1 MADLRSWVSDHA
13 ITLFGMSEKTLVDF
27 VIATAQ
33 SAKTPESLFSSLQ
46 AADIPDTDAARRFAY
61 DLYSR
66 VPRKAKAGS
75 AEKAQRKREEAEMSK
90 IRKANESYSLLL
102 DDEDNE
108 DEREAKRLKKL
119 KKKEKKLRK
128 KEEEDKWADDEDNKP
143 AVDLDRR
150 QQRRDEDTQIDDE
163 ERERLEDMK
172 ERDEYAQR
180 LKEKDKDK
188 TKSMIEDRS
197 SKGDTEANRRRNLA
211 DDRESRAAALPDI
224 RDRSRQEYLKL
235 REQQRLE
242 LLRQEIQD
250 EAFLFS
256 DQKLSKKEIAQHE
269 YKKEVL
275 RLAEARMKI
284 DTKEDG
290 YVMPEDYITEKGKI
304 DRKKKETA
312 LYKRYQ
318 EEEKFVSEQDQ
329 WEQEQIKKSAAKA
342 DRGQPDDEY
351 DYVFDEDQKIDF
363 VMAAKINAKDKDGQ
377 DVELL
382 ERIDAA
388 ERKAKSIAE
397 IRKSL
402 PIYQYRDDL
411 LQAINDYQVLVI
423 VGETGSGKTTQL
435 PQYLYE
441 AGYTKGGKK
450 IGCTQP
456 RRVAAMSVAAR
467 VAEEMGV
474 KLGYEVGYSI
484 RFEDCTSDKT
494 VVKYMTDGM
503 LLREFMTEPDL
514 AAYSCMIIDEA
525 HERTLSTDVL
535 FGLIKDIARFRPDLK
550 LLISSATMNAQ
561 KFAEYFDEAPIFNI
575 PGRPYPVEIFYTKAP
590 EANYLRAAI
599 TQVLTIHVTQA
610 RGDVLVFLTGQ
621 DEIEAAQEG
630 LTQARKALGSKIGEL
645 IICPIYANL
654 PSEMQ
659 GKIFEPTPEGARK
672 VILATNIAETS
683 ITVDGVA
690 YVIDP
695 GFIKQK
701 AYNPKTGMES
711 LVVTPA
717 SRASATQRAGRAG
730 RTGPGKCFRL
740 FTQWAFYNEM
750 EENTVPEIQR
760 INLGN
765 VVLLLKSLGINNLFQ
780 FDFLDPPPSET
791 MIRSLEQL
799 YALGGLNARG
809 ELTKLG
815 RRMAELPMD
824 PMLSKTILASEKYE
838 CSEEV
843 VSICAMLSEQSSLLY
858 RPKEKK
864 VQADTAHKNL
874 IRPGGDHLT
883 LLNIWDQWVETEY
896 SMQWCFEN
904 FLQHR
909 TLGRV
914 RDVRDQLVG
923 LMDRVELKLTS
934 NPNPADTVPIRKA
947 ITAGYFYNGA
957 RLNKSGD
964 SYRTIKQ
971 NQTVHI
977 HPSSSLLEKKPRWL
991 IYYELV
997 LTSKEYMRQ
1006 VLEIQPEWLTEVAPH
1021 YYKEGDLDNLD
1032 DKKKMPKQPRK

>member
-1 MADLRSWVSDHA
+1 
-13 ITLFGMSEKTLVDF
+13 MSERTLVDF

-33 SAKTPESLFSSLQ
+33 SSKSPEALFSSLQ
-46 AADIPDTDAARRFAY
+46 AADIPSTDEARRFAY
-61 DLYSR
+61 DLFAR
-66 VPRKAKAGS
+66 VPRKTKAAS
-75 AEKAQRKREEAEMSK
+75 SEKAQRKREEAEMSK
-90 IRKANESYSLLL
+90 LRKANESYSLLL
-102 DDEDNE
+102 DDDEDDE
-108 DEREAKRLKKL
+108 DQREAKRLKKL

-128 KEEEDKWADDEDNKP
+128 KDDEDKWADDEDNRP

-150 QQRRDEDTQIDDE
+150 HRRDEEMEVDKE
-163 ERERLEDMK
+163 EQERLEDLR
-172 ERDEYAQR
+172 ERDEFAQR
-180 LKEKDKDK
+180 LKNRDKDS
-188 TKSMIEDRS
+188 TKKIIEDRS
-197 SKGDTEANRRRNLA
+197 SKGDTEATRRRNLA
-211 DDRESRAAALPDI
+211 DDKQSRAAALPDI

-250 EAFLFS
+250 EAFLFG
-256 DQKLSKKEIAQHE
+256 DQRLSKKEIEQHE
-269 YKKEVL
+269 YKKQVL
-275 RLAEARMKI
+275 ALAEARLKI
-284 DTKEDG
+284 DSKEDG

-304 DRKKKETA
+304 DRKKKESA
-312 LYKRYQ
+312 LYKRY
-318 EEEKFVSEQDQ
+318 EDEEKFVSEQDQ

-342 DRGQPDDEY
+342 DRGQPDDDYE
-351 DYVFDEDQKIDF
+351 YVFDEDQKIDF
-363 VMAAKINAKDKDGQ
+363 VMAAKINAKDRDGQ
-377 DVELL
+377 DTELM
-382 ERIDAA
+382 ERIDEA
-388 ERKAKSIAE
+388 ERKAKSIQE
-397 IRKSL
+397 VRKSL

-610 RGDVLVFLTGQ
+610 RGDILVFLTGQ

-630 LTQARKALGSKIGEL
+630 LTMACKALGSKIGEL

-683 ITVDGVA
+683 ITVDGVS

-750 EENTVPEIQR
+750 DENTTPEIQR

-765 VVLLLKSLGINNLFQ
+765 VVLMLKSLGINDLFN

-799 YALGGLNARG
+799 YALGAMNNRG

-824 PMLSKTILASEKYE
+824 PMLSKTILASEKYD

-864 VQADTAHKNL
+864 VLADTAHQNL

-896 SMQWCFEN
+896 SMQWCYEN
-904 FLQHR
+904 FIQHR

-914 RDVRDQLVG
+914 RDVRDQLIG

-934 NPNPADTVPIRKA
+934 NPNPADTTPIRKA
-947 ITAGYFYNGA
+947 IAAGYFYNGA

-977 HPSSSLLEKKPRWL
+977 HPSSSLLEKKPRWVL
-991 IYYELV
+991 YYELV

-1006 VLEIQPEWLTEVAPH
+1006 VLEIQPEWLMEVAPH
-1021 YYKEGDLDNLD
+1021 YYKQADLDNLD